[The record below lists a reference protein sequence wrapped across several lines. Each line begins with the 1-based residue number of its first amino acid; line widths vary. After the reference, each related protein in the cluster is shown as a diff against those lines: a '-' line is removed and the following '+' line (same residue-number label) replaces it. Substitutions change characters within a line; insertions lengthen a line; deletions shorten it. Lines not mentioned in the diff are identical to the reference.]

1 VISNLCA
8 LASLREKKERFLAKA
23 PRRKGTKEKAYMSGV
38 AVRVLAADVLAR
50 LQGMEERGGNLSG
63 LFRNFGEYM
72 KGSIEKNFAAG
83 GRPAK
88 WRPLAGS
95 TLKSFLASRK
105 SFRTKAGSVSKKG
118 AAALSGRLPLT
129 DKGILRRSIAPT
141 EIRANGIVIGTNKIY
156 AAIHQ
161 FGGQAGRGKKVP
173 IPARPYLLFQDEDI
187 TYLEMTLVNYILTGR
202 MG

>member
-1 VISNLCA
+1 LEGHKILTFS
-8 LASLREKKERFLAKA
+8 SELR
-23 PRRKGTKEKAYMSGV
+23 
-38 AVRVLAADVLAR
+38 
-50 LQGMEERGGNLSG
+50 N
-63 LFRNFGEYM
+63 
-72 KGSIEKNFAAG
+72 
-83 GRPAK
+83 
-88 WRPLAGS
+88 
-95 TLKSFLASRK
+95 
-105 SFRTKAGSVSKKG
+105 
-118 AAALSGRLPLT
+118 
-129 DKGILRRSIAPT
+129 SIAPT